1 MSISNLTLYN
11 SLRKKLGEQESHEL
25 LEFIHSEVTVEM
37 ESVKTDLE
45 MKTDVFLTKED
56 KIDLI
61 DRMDVIKNDLIDR
74 INKIKTD
81 IIVWIVG
88 VSVLQ
93 YILLMITR
101 KFIQE

>member
-1 MSISNLTLYN
+1 M
-11 SLRKKLGEQESHEL
+11 
-25 LEFIHSEVTVEM
+25 LEFIHSEVKEEM
-37 ESVKTDLE
+37 ELVKTDLD
-45 MKTDVFLTKED
+45 MKTNVFLTKED

-61 DRMDVIKNDLIDR
+61 DRMDEIKNDLIDR

-81 IIVWIVG
+81 MIVLIVG

-101 KFIQE
+101 KFF

>member
-1 MSISNLTLYN
+1 MGISNLTLYN
-11 SLRKKLGEQESHEL
+11 NLRGRIGERESHEL
-25 LEFIHSEVTVEM
+25 IEFIHSEIKVEM
-37 ESVKTDLE
+37 ETVKSHLDT
-45 MKTDVFLTKED
+45 KTNVFLTKED

-81 IIVWIVG
+81 MIVWIVG

-101 KFIQE
+101 KFF

>member
-1 MSISNLTLYN
+1 MSISNITLFN
-11 SLRKKLGEQESHEL
+11 SLRKKLGEQESYEL
-25 LEFIHSEVTVEM
+25 LEFIHTEISMKWKQAKSDLDT
-37 ESVKTDLE
+37 KTN
-45 MKTDVFLTKED
+45 VFPTKED

-61 DRMDVIKNDLIDR
+61 DIMDVIKNDLIDR

-81 IIVWIVG
+81 MIIWIVG

-101 KFIQE
+101 KFF